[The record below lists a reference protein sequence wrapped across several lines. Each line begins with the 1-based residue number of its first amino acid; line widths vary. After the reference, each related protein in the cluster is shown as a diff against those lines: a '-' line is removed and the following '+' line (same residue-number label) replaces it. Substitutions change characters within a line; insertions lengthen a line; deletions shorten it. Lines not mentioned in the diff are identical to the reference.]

1 MQKHLYLIVLL
12 AVFQLTTAAGQTTT
26 PHWQTIKNQHFT
38 IHFTSKD
45 SASVPA
51 LTRIFT
57 KGITQTEAFFGNPFR
72 APFDIRIFPDRAA
85 LDRQWQQDWGDT
97 SFHSQC
103 WMVASGVAK
112 QLDVLSPQVWSAE
125 ACEHNAADSTATF
138 QLLLHELVHVYH
150 GQYCAS
156 PDFTGMDDLGW
167 WVEGLAVYA
176 SGQLDAA
183 RLERVRQRMAAG
195 KVPASLS
202 QFWSG
207 PDKYGL
213 SGSVV
218 AALDQE
224 LGRESLVRLLAF
236 STVPAFF
243 EGLGKTEAEV
253 LGIWKESL
261 K

>member
-1 MQKHLYLIVLL
+1 MQKHLYLIVALGLL
-12 AVFQLTTAAGQTTT
+12 LSGKITGQTIR
-26 PHWQTIKNQHFT
+26 PHWQSIKNQQFT

-45 SASVPA
+45 SALIPV
-51 LTRIFT
+51 LTGTFA
-57 KGITQTEAFFGNPFR
+57 KGIAQTEAFFGKPFR
-72 APFDIRIFPDRAA
+72 EHFDIRVFPDRAA

-97 SFHSQC
+97 TFHSQC
-103 WMVASGVAK
+103 WMVASGVAQ
-112 QLDVLSPQVWSAE
+112 QLDMLSLRAWSTE
-125 ACEHNAADSTATF
+125 ACEHNAADSVATF

-176 SGQLDAA
+176 SGQLDDA
-183 RLERVRQRMAAG
+183 RLERVKQRVATG
-195 KVPASLS
+195 KIPASLS
-202 QFWSG
+202 RFWSG

-218 AALDQE
+218 AVLDRE
-224 LGRESLVRLLAF
+224 LGREVLVRSLQF
-236 STVPAFF
+236 GTVEAFF
-243 EGLGKTEAEV
+243 EGLGKTEEEV
-253 LGIWKESL
+253 LRIWKDGF